1 MKKQD
6 YKKSFRGLLEKRLM
20 DFGASVG
27 PEDPRFQYH
36 LEYEMRAVERGK
48 RIVDALKGHAN
59 LKGASLLDLGCGL
72 GGIAVAFA
80 QEGAKV
86 VGVDHDEK
94 SCELGLVR
102 SRMEETPV
110 DFLVSD
116 GTMTPFPDS
125 SFDIVICN
133 DVFEHVLNKKKLAYE
148 INRLLR
154 ADGVA
159 FIRTPNKLSPW
170 NILRDDHTGLPFITL
185 LPRNVQ
191 NLFVKVMGLTNK
203 GLPYTLKPP
212 TYASLIKISASENLE
227 LNDQMMLD
235 EIRDA
240 MYLSRTDVLQASR
253 SNLYPQL
260 TNMLLRMVRFSHDI
274 CKLIGFSSLWWLMI
288 KLISPTLTF
297 IARKAGSTDRSE
309 EELVEESLS

>member
-6 YKKSFRGLLEKRLM
+6 YRKSFRGLLEKRLR
-20 DFGASVG
+20 DFGARVG
-27 PEDPRFQYH
+27 PEDSRFQYH

-48 RIVDALKGHAN
+48 KIVDALKEHVN

-72 GGIAVAFA
+72 GGIAVSFA

-86 VGVDHDEK
+86 TGLDHDEK

-102 SRMEETPV
+102 SRMEGTPV

-116 GTMTPFPDS
+116 GTTTPFPDS

-133 DVFEHVLNKKKLAYE
+133 DVFEHVLHKKKLAHE
-148 INRLLR
+148 IHRLLK

-170 NILRDDHTGLPFITL
+170 NIFRDDHTGLPFITL
-185 LPRNVQ
+185 LPRNIQ
-191 NLFVKVMGLTNK
+191 NLYIKVMGLTNK

-212 TYASLIKISASENLE
+212 TYASLMKISTSENLE

-240 MYLSRTDVLQASR
+240 MYLSHTDVLLASR

-260 TNMLLRMVRFSHDI
+260 TSALFRIVRWSHDI
-274 CKLIGFSSLWWLMI
+274 CKLIGLSHLWWLMI
-288 KLISPTLTF
+288 KMVSPTLTF
-297 IARKAGSTDRSE
+297 IARKAGSTDRSQE
-309 EELVEESLS
+309 GLIEVSSS